1 MRFSFRHLEYFHAV
15 VRAGQLTRACR
26 ELNVSPPTVSAQLKE
41 FEQRLGTPLLRK
53 EGRTLAPTDAGKLV
67 YGYAEEIFGLA
78 RDMTDA
84 LAQRPSARP
93 LRLVVGIDDVIP
105 KEIARRLLRPV
116 GALGRP
122 VQLVCRE
129 AGLDRLLAALA
140 VHEVDVVLSDAPV
153 APSLHVRVYNH
164 RLGACGVTWMGAPA
178 LARRHRRGYPGS
190 LADAPVLLPTVDT
203 ELRRSLDL
211 WFDRRGVR
219 PRVAGE
225 FEDYGLLREFG
236 RDGEGLVPVP
246 VLLESAARRT
256 DGLRTV
262 GVADGVE
269 SAFYAV
275 TVERE
280 LRHAGVAAIR
290 EGARK
295 SLYG

>member
-1 MRFSFRHLEYFHAV
+1 VRFSFRHLEYFHAV

-41 FEQRLGTPLLRK
+41 FEARLGTPLLRR

-67 YGYAEEIFGLA
+67 YGYADEIFGLA

-84 LAQRPSARP
+84 LARRPSARP

-116 GALGRP
+116 DGLARP

-129 AGLDRLLAALA
+129 AGLDRLLASLA

-153 APSLHVRVYNH
+153 APSLNVRVYNH
-164 RLGACGVTWMGAPA
+164 RLGACGVGWMGAPA
-178 LARRHRRGYPGS
+178 LAQRCRRGFPES
-190 LADAPVLLPTVDT
+190 LTDAPVLLPTVDT

-211 WFDRRGVR
+211 WCDRYGVR
-219 PRVAGE
+219 PRIAGE
-225 FEDYGLLREFG
+225 FEDYALLREFG
-236 RDGEGLVPVP
+236 RDGRGLVPVP
-246 VLLESAARRT
+246 TLLAATARRV

-262 GVADGVE
+262 GAADGVE
-269 SAFYAV
+269 SALYAI

-280 LRHAGVAAIR
+280 LRHPGVAAIR
-290 EGARK
+290 DGARK
-295 SLYG
+295 SLYA